1 MSVALIRPLAAI
13 RWELRKAWASGT
25 RVALTIDGA
34 ERVEGHVDHVAASG
48 LYVLVSGTHV
58 PCDMILAVHTPSLLG
73 DSTWDWTLAAWWA
86 KPKRW
91 EPQRERLWYDDAEVA

>member
-1 MSVALIRPLAAI
+1 MALTLIRAPESI
-13 RWELRKAWASGT
+13 RWELRRAWASGK
-25 RVALTIDGA
+25 RVALTVEGA

-48 LYVLVSGTHV
+48 LFAIIEGIHV
-58 PCDMILAVHTPSLLG
+58 PTDSILAVHTPSLLG
-73 DSTWDWTLAAWWA
+73 DSTWQWRLAAWWA